1 MAIWKA
7 IVGSGVVGAIVGGLY
22 YWWNN
27 KDEVTPDKH
36 AIPVIQDA
44 VPDVM
49 NQTKADIPI
58 KEDGDELPDIEQD
71 PDIEVTQ
78 VDVYDQSTADTS
90 ENNQPDDPP
99 QVLPFVLSPVSVV
112 DAYETYE
119 ISDQSAADTS
129 ENNQPDDPPQ
139 VLPRVSAFDT
149 IETYDPSMHTKHSI
163 SDQTAAD
170 TVEDNQSAYDPSQ
183 VLKFVLP
190 PVSAVDAF
198 ETYDISEQSADAEP
212 AEDNQSA
219 DDPSQVL
226 PPGSTVDAYETYDI
240 SEQSADAEPAEDNQS
255 ADDPSQVLPP
265 VSTVDAYETG
275 EETNNKKEEETT
287 FTPSE
292 YVEAYHNL
300 PNKPHI
306 LEQVKHFFEEK
317 IGLVFFIDST
327 LINDITT
334 RARIIFMNQTD
345 ARKAFSLDGA
355 TFLGSKI
362 KIKVFIDGYQVPCD
376 METSEAPPVEQ
387 NGILDHSYFPSIA
400 PYAPIS
406 MEPGG
411 EYIIAS
417 NFPNSM
423 TAVELIEFFQTHVG
437 PVNSCG
443 MFTTDPI
450 NGDRLNFSKARI
462 SFRNRGHAE
471 MALIVLDNSMLLGQP
486 LEIQLFI
493 DERRFYREQVIF
505 HPPESSGVYQQH
517 VHISGLPPSTT
528 GAQIIEHFWKLVGP
542 VKSVG
547 FELDARGFATNGNA
561 MLVFQSPFD
570 NLKALCYDYSV
581 FNGSQLKMLLIT
593 YEPSYEPSEIMK

>member
-1 MAIWKA
+1 MAVWKA
-7 IVGSGVVGAIVGGLY
+7 IVVGSGFVGAIVGGLY

-27 KDEVTPDKH
+27 RDKVTPDKH
-36 AIPVIQDA
+36 AIPDIKDA
-44 VPDVM
+44 VIPDVM
-49 NQTKADIPI
+49 NQTEAEIPI
-58 KEDGDELPDIEQD
+58 TEDDDEVPDIKQD
-71 PDIEVTQ
+71 PDIEVAQ
-78 VDVYDQSTADTS
+78 VDVYDNSDHFSA
-90 ENNQPDDPP
+90 
-99 QVLPFVLSPVSVV
+99 
-112 DAYETYE
+112 ET
-119 ISDQSAADTS
+119 D
-129 ENNQPDDPPQ
+129 
-139 VLPRVSAFDT
+139 
-149 IETYDPSMHTKHSI
+149 
-163 SDQTAAD
+163 
-170 TVEDNQSAYDPSQ
+170 
-183 VLKFVLP
+183 
-190 PVSAVDAF
+190 
-198 ETYDISEQSADAEP
+198 
-212 AEDNQSA
+212 EDNQSA

-226 PPGSTVDAYETYDI
+226 PSVSAVEVVYETFDI
-240 SEQSADAEPAEDNQS
+240 SDQSAEDTDEDNQS
-255 ADDPSQVLPP
+255 ADDPPQVLPL
-265 VSTVDAYETG
+265 VSTVDSFETFDISEQSAEDTDENNQSADDPPQILPSASAVDAYETG
-275 EETNNKKEEETT
+275 EETS

-443 MFTTDPI
+443 MFSTDPI
-450 NGDRLNFSKARI
+450 NGDRLNISKARI

-570 NLKALCYDYSV
+570 NLKALCYDNSV
-581 FNGSQLKMLLIT
+581 FNDSQLKMLLIT

>member
-27 KDEVTPDKH
+27 KDEVTRDKH
-36 AIPVIQDA
+36 AIPVIKDA

-78 VDVYDQSTADTS
+78 VDVYDH
-90 ENNQPDDPP
+90 
-99 QVLPFVLSPVSVV
+99 
-112 DAYETYE
+112 
-119 ISDQSAADTS
+119 SDQSTADTS

-139 VLPRVSAFDT
+139 VLPRVSAFDA

-198 ETYDISEQSADAEP
+198 
-212 AEDNQSA
+212 
-219 DDPSQVL
+219 
-226 PPGSTVDAYETYDI
+226 ETYDI

-423 TAVELIEFFQTHVG
+423 TAVELIEFFETHVG

-471 MALIVLDNSMLLGQP
+471 MALIILENSTLLGQP
-486 LEIQLFI
+486 LEIQLFV

-505 HPPESSGVYQQH
+505 RPPESSGVYQQH
-517 VHISGLPPSTT
+517 VRISGLPPSTT
-528 GAQIIEHFWKLVGP
+528 GVQIIEHFWKLVGP

-547 FELDARGFATNGNA
+547 FELDARGFATSGNA

-570 NLKALCYDYSV
+570 NLKALCYDNSV
-581 FNGSQLKMLLIT
+581 FNDSQLKMLLIT
-593 YEPSYEPSEIMK
+593 YDNHQKEEKPTHL

>member
-78 VDVYDQSTADTS
+78 VDVYDHSDQSTADTS

-99 QVLPFVLSPVSVV
+99 QVLPFVLSPVFAV
-112 DAYETYE
+112 DANETYE

-163 SDQTAAD
+163 SDQTTAD

-190 PVSAVDAF
+190 PVSTVDAF
-198 ETYDISEQSADAEP
+198 ETYDISEQSADA
-212 AEDNQSA
+212 D
-219 DDPSQVL
+219 
-226 PPGSTVDAYETYDI
+226 T
-240 SEQSADAEPAEDNQS
+240 AEDNQS

-423 TAVELIEFFQTHVG
+423 TAVEFIEFFQTHVG

-443 MFTTDPI
+443 MFSTDPI
-450 NGDRLNFSKARI
+450 NGDRLNISKARI

-471 MALIVLDNSMLLGQP
+471 MALIILENSTLLGQP
-486 LEIQLFI
+486 LEIQLFV

-505 HPPESSGVYQQH
+505 RPPESSGVYQQH
-517 VHISGLPPSTT
+517 VRISGLPPSTT
-528 GAQIIEHFWKLVGP
+528 GVQIIEHFWKLVGP

-547 FELDARGFATNGNA
+547 FELDARGFATSGNA

-570 NLKALCYDYSV
+570 NLKALCYDNSV
-581 FNGSQLKMLLIT
+581 FNDSQLKMLLIT
-593 YEPSYEPSEIMK
+593 YDNHQKEEKPTHL